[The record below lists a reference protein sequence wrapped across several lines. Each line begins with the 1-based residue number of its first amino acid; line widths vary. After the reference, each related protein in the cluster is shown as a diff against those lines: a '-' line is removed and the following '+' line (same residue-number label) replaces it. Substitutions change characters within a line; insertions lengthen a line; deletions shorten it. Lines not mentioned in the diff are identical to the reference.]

1 MSDTLQSP
9 LTRIMQATSF
19 TGVAIFIIWCIGD
32 YITVKSPNYPE
43 NLREGSS
50 EWILYSFMLGALV
63 LMNCLIFIKQSVQPH
78 KIVVAL
84 CSTIGSIILGVLL
97 ILFLGINFHFSIGG
111 SL

>member
-1 MSDTLQSP
+1 MSDPLVSP
-9 LTRIMQATSF
+9 STRIMQATSF
-19 TGVAIFIIWCIGD
+19 TGVVIFIIWCIGD

-43 NLREGSS
+43 NLRESS
-50 EWILYSFMLGALV
+50 GEWILYSFMLGTLI
-63 LMNCLIFIKQSVQPH
+63 LMNYLIFIKQSAQSH

-84 CSTIGSIILGVLL
+84 CSTIGSIILGALL